1 MKQYMIVS
9 IAVLCIVLTG
19 CQENISRNP
28 GLKLIDAKLIESLN
42 NAAIERAII
51 AQHTLFPYHFVRDGA
66 GLNELGK
73 RDFAVLAGQLLE
85 HTGPLNIRKGGVSA
99 QLYEAR
105 VNHVLDQLKAAGI
118 EAEQITISD
127 GMPGGS
133 GMPSVRVVTILKEA
147 DKAAATES
155 TASFSPSTSG
165 AVR

>member
-1 MKQYMIVS
+1 M
-9 IAVLCIVLTG
+9 
-19 CQENISRNP
+19 
-28 GLKLIDAKLIESLN
+28 
-42 NAAIERAII
+42 
-51 AQHTLFPYHFVRDGA
+51 
-66 GLNELGK
+66 
-73 RDFAVLAGQLLE
+73 LAGHLLE

-147 DKAAATES
+147 DKAVATES
-155 TASFSPSTSG
+155 TTSFGPSTSG